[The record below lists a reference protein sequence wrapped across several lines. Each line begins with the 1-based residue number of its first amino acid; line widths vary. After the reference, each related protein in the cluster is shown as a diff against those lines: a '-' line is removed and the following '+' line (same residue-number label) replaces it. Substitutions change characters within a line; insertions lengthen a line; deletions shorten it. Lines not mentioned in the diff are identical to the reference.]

1 MFYLYLWFSSNQD
14 FFFCL
19 FVFGV
24 TTDNTERILEEVE
37 GTRLEELE
45 STWEMRV
52 GEWESAVALKVGN
65 PDDDREGS

>member
-14 FFFCL
+14 FFF
-19 FVFGV
+19 FGV
-24 TTDNTERILEEVE
+24 TTDNTERMLEEVE

-65 PDDDREGS
+65 PDDNREGS